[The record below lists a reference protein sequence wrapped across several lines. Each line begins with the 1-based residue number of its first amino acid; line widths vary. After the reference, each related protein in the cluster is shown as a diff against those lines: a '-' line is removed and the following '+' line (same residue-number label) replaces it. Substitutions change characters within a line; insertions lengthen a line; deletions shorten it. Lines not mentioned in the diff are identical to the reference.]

1 MSLTT
6 NSMAEESSATND
18 SFSQGTDLYTDF
30 TSTAEVKSE
39 PTEAT
44 DFTASAI
51 TSTDPSTSSSTVSG
65 EGQEKSKPNH
75 NKREEWL
82 DKDDPLHCKVCDF
95 KASDMQAFQNHSLSV
110 RHIKRAAEVFEIKF
124 NLKKDEEKE
133 KKKTEF
139 HCQVC
144 LCSCN
149 SESAWN
155 SHLVGQKHRKN
166 LEKQG
171 ADKAHMKAK
180 QKMGPGGYGASSGGY
195 GTDQQYG
202 GGAVRNTYLQ
212 HNRKPYEKPV
222 HAVANPTQSGPVGAK
237 DFMNYKE
244 PLIGLEYVTEIQ
256 VTGQSPRYHCEL
268 CDSKFDHNLKFPHLV
283 GAKHRFNV
291 LKEKCPEVATA
302 VRSNVKKRSELTGR
316 LLDEAY
322 KLEQKEGRKQVK
334 TRVEASPYSSVNQ
347 TSISRTSIQNTMG
360 RGQGSSARG
369 QGVSGRGRGARGNHM
384 RGGQTN
390 NSYGH
395 RGNSNTGYK
404 ATNPQQYDNN
414 SQQSYGDTRGR
425 GRGMRGQPNDQGRGG
440 RGRGWHQS
448 SQSQQYPSLMGSS
461 YQRRSYAPND
471 TYAGSSQSNS
481 LLPREAFHPQQ
492 ESQQQHYNYNQSYS
506 HPYSY
511 QPASQQQTSV
521 QRDHGASYANP
532 STSGPP
538 PYTAPP
544 TSGTQ
549 QPAPRKSNVANQEFI
564 KGLGELGKLVS
575 SEEDASVALQV
586 SNVLTQALLQYRMQN
601 LPSSDE
607 VC

>member
-1 MSLTT
+1 MTHCIAKCVTSKRRTCRLYLLT
-6 NSMAEESSATND
+6 A
-18 SFSQGTDLYTDF
+18 
-30 TSTAEVKSE
+30 K
-39 PTEAT
+39 
-44 DFTASAI
+44 
-51 TSTDPSTSSSTVSG
+51 
-65 EGQEKSKPNH
+65 
-75 NKREEWL
+75 
-82 DKDDPLHCKVCDF
+82 
-95 KASDMQAFQNHSLSV
+95 AFQNHSLSV

-171 ADKAHMKAK
+171 ADRAHMKAK

-291 LKEKCPEVATA
+291 L
-302 VRSNVKKRSELTGR
+302 
-316 LLDEAY
+316 
-322 KLEQKEGRKQVK
+322 
-334 TRVEASPYSSVNQ
+334 

-360 RGQGSSARG
+360 RGQGSSARGQGSSARG

-404 ATNPQQYDNN
+404 ATNPLQYDNN

-521 QRDHGASYANP
+521 QRDHEASYANP

-601 LPSSDE
+601 LPSSNE
-607 VC
+607 CMG